1 MTKVTHLERNPFRP
15 GMGLDP
21 PYLADRQHQLQRF
34 ARFLDGFPEFPRNVR
49 VTGLRGVGKT
59 VLLQRYAMLAEEA
72 GWVVVRRELGE
83 NLQHESAFG
92 LALVDDCRQA
102 VERVSR
108 RAAVGRKASAAA
120 RAAFDLLGGISVSLV
135 GVGIGISLR
144 TPSAPVA
151 PRPVLDDQLFAAIKA
166 TCRAATEAGRRGVLI
181 CYDEAH
187 VLRDSRFERRFPL
200 SGLLAAVARAQL
212 ERVPVMLVACGLPPL
227 TENLALAKSY
237 SERMFQA
244 EVLDALTPPED
255 VNALVQ
261 PLLASRRPFEPE
273 LGELVRADTKGFP
286 FQLQFF
292 GALLWDSL
300 PASEPITCAHF
311 HALRPA
317 ILEALDHA
325 FFDARLARS
334 SRTERQLLCAI
345 AADGEETSVRA
356 VLMKMSGDRNLL
368 NRLVARLIAKG
379 LVYRPERTRLAF
391 SVPMFGE
398 YLRRKGLVGSGEIG
412 GSSA

>member
-1 MTKVTHLERNPFRP
+1 
-15 GMGLDP
+15 MGLDP
-21 PYLADRQHQLQRF
+21 PYLGDRQHQLHRF
-34 ARFLDGFPEFPRNVR
+34 ARFLSGFPEFPRNVR

-59 VLLQRYAMLAEEA
+59 VLLQRYGVIAEEA
-72 GWVVVRRELGE
+72 GWVVVRRELGQ
-83 NLQHESAFG
+83 NLQDESAFG

-102 VERVSR
+102 LQRVSR
-108 RAAVGRKASAAA
+108 RAAVGRKASSAAH
-120 RAAFDLLGGISVSLV
+120 AAFDLLGGISVSLAS
-135 GVGIGISLR
+135 VGIGISLR
-144 TPSAPVA
+144 TPPAAQTPG
-151 PRPVLDDQLFAAIKA
+151 PILDDQLFAAIKA
-166 TCRAATEAGRRGVLI
+166 TCRAATEAGRPGIVL

-200 SGLLAAVARAQL
+200 SGLLSAVARAQL
-212 ERVPVMLVACGLPPL
+212 QRVPVMLVVCGLPPL
-227 TENLALAKSY
+227 TDNLALAKSY

-255 VNALVQ
+255 INALIR
-261 PLLASRRPFEPE
+261 PLVASQRAFEPE

-286 FQLQFF
+286 FHVQFF

-300 PASEPITCAHF
+300 PLSEPITCAHF
-311 HALRPA
+311 NALRPA

-334 SRTERQLLCAI
+334 SRTERKLLCAI
-345 AADGEETSVRA
+345 AAAGEETSVRG
-356 VLMKMSGDRNLL
+356 VLMKLSGDRNLV
-368 NRLVARLIAKG
+368 NRLVARLISKG
-379 LVYRPERTRLAF
+379 LVYRPERNRLAF

-398 YLRRKGLVGSGEIG
+398 YLRRKGLVGSGESW

>member
-1 MTKVTHLERNPFRP
+1 
-15 GMGLDP
+15 MGLDP
-21 PYLADRQHQLQRF
+21 PYLADREYQLRRF
-34 ARFLDGFPEFPRNVR
+34 ARFLEGFPEFPRNVR

-59 VLLQRYAMLAEEA
+59 VLLQRYAIAAEEA
-72 GWVVVRRELGE
+72 GWIVARRELGE
-83 NLQHESAFG
+83 NLRDESAFG

-102 VERVSR
+102 LERVSR
-108 RAAVGRKASAAA
+108 RAAVGRKASGAAH
-120 RAAFDLLGGISVSLV
+120 AALDLLGGISVSLAS
-135 GVGIGISLR
+135 VGIGISLR
-144 TPSAPVA
+144 TPSTAMS
-151 PRPVLDDQLFAAIKA
+151 PRPILDDQLFAAIKA
-166 TCRAATEAGRRGVLI
+166 TCRAATEAGRRGIVL

-200 SGLLAAVARAQL
+200 SGLLSAVARAQL
-212 ERVPVMLVACGLPPL
+212 EQVPVMLVVCGLPPL
-227 TENLALAKSY
+227 TDNLALAKSY

-244 EVLDALTPPED
+244 EVLNALTPPED
-255 VNALVQ
+255 VNAFIQ
-261 PLLASRRPFEPE
+261 PLVASRRPFEPD

-286 FQLQFF
+286 FHLQFF

-300 PASEPITCAHF
+300 PASEPISCAHF

-317 ILEALDHA
+317 IVEALDHA

-345 AADGEETSVRA
+345 AADGEQTSVRA
-356 VLMKMSGDRNLL
+356 VLMKFKGDRNLV

-379 LVYRPERTRLAF
+379 LVYRPERNRLAF

-398 YLRRKGLVGSGEIG
+398 YLRRKGLVGGEEG
-412 GSSA
+412 RGSSA